1 VWGALFSPVEP
12 DSDAALWNFWAAEG
26 NGRRQ
31 YLANPRHDKLRR
43 LDSVPKG
50 VIALLERL
58 FYRLQAG
65 LECALFNEAGIGDT
79 LLSQQAFGTV

>member
-65 LECALFNEAGIGDT
+65 LECALFNEAGIDDT
-79 LLSQQAFGTV
+79 LLSQQAFDIM